1 METEENKRSAT
12 EILLDLERRII
23 VLEKRFQ
30 NSENLLKIAVGRLNQ
45 ICMPSV
51 KPQSQPQQPQQPQ
64 PQPQQ
69 PQPQS
74 VAASVVNKDNFDNR
88 LKTSKFAQMAAQQG
102 LDVEDEPD
110 IETEH
115 IEEVFQARP
124 QGPIEDHEDMIEA
137 SSRGNVRGQ
146 RTPQVSDKKSSI
158 SQIIKRGDAPLYIA
172 NVEVFDESGQLINQT
187 RTNTKGR
194 WLMALAPGS
203 YRVHVLKRF
212 PPDSG
217 KLPID
222 TSYQINVPPSNKP
235 MELDSLILADSL

>member
-12 EILLDLERRII
+12 DILLDLEQRII

-30 NSENLLKIAVGRLNQ
+30 NAENLLKIAVGRLNQ
-45 ICMPSV
+45 MCMSPV
-51 KPQSQPQQPQQPQ
+51 GPQVGQVAPVQPSQPVVLP
-64 PQPQQ
+64 
-69 PQPQS
+69 
-74 VAASVVNKDNFDNR
+74 VVNKDNFDNR
-88 LKTSKFAQMAAQQG
+88 PKTSKFAQMAAQQG

-110 IETEH
+110 VETEH
-115 IEEVFQARP
+115 IEEVFRARP
-124 QGPIEDHEDMIEA
+124 QGPVEEHDDMLEA
-137 SSRGNVRGQ
+137 PSRGSTRGQ
-146 RTPQVSDKKSSI
+146 RGPQTSDKKSSV
-158 SQIIKRGDAPLYIA
+158 SQVIKRGDTPLYIA

-194 WLMALAPGS
+194 WLMALAPGD

-222 TSYQINVPPSNKP
+222 TSYQISVPPSNKP
-235 MELDSLILADSL
+235 MELDSLILKEIDE